1 VAQADLLTLVQPR
14 RQSSSEIVQFVRTYL
29 RQVVTVQHELLRRL
43 LDDKNDVPLNLAEV
57 FEDAGNRLLD
67 LAEVISERH
76 LSRSKAR
83 RQAD

>member
-1 VAQADLLTLVQPR
+1 MVQPR

-29 RQVVTVQHELLRRL
+29 REVVMVQHELLRRL

-67 LAEVISERH
+67 LAEMISERH

-83 RQAD
+83 HEAD